1 MDFMKI
7 ALFFLI
13 LAGLHTGV
21 MGATGKD
28 LLGSVFGGSK
38 SLGKRALFV
47 LFGIS
52 AVYVTVTAFQTTEG
66 FSAEAPPP
74 TPPFDK
80 GKCSKIKGATYN
92 DAKKS
97 CGCKDAKAYISQD
110 KMACMFCPKGSVKK
124 GNTCDCKKPAFD
136 AKKNTCVS
144 K

>member
-21 MGATGKD
+21 MGATGID

-38 SLGKRALFV
+38 SLGKRALFI

-52 AVYVTVTAFQTTEG
+52 AIYVTVSAFQTTEG
-66 FSAEAPPP
+66 FAAPPRI
-74 TPPFDK
+74 DK
-80 GKCSKIKGATYN
+80 GKCSKIKGAVYN

-97 CGCKDAKAYISQD
+97 CGCKDGKAYLSQD
-110 KMACMFCPKGSVKK
+110 KMACLFCPKGSVKK
-124 GNTCDCKKPAFD
+124 GNTCDCNKPAFD
-136 AKKNTCVS
+136 AKKNTCVG